1 MQYYNGVF
9 LHNLIEWW
17 KTKILFCAVQ
27 ENTHTHTPTPQKGLK
42 FPEGGGGGRNTK
54 DLKKCTK
61 L

>member
-42 FPEGGGGGRNTK
+42 FTEGGGGGLEIPK
-54 DLKKCTK
+54 I
-61 L
+61 